1 MAAGMSL
8 SAGRQ
13 LSSCPPW
20 PGEAQALLDRGQ
32 KHSKLKTA
40 VTSRTWCASPCLCT
54 SGSSTQTQAW
64 DADAYRQNCAFVAEG
79 GLPVLAL
86 LNPQRGERILDLGC
100 GDGKLTAQLVQAGC
114 SVVGVDAS
122 ESMVHCARMDGLDAR
137 LMDGHELGF
146 LEEFDAVF
154 SNAALHWMTEDPDK
168 VLAGVRR
175 SLKPGGRFVGEFGG
189 FGNVAATTAGLLA
202 VLKERGING
211 AERIPWYFP
220 TANEYRQKLESQGF
234 SVMLIDLIPRPT
246 LLPAGLANWYDTF
259 ADNFFM
265 DFSPDERKAAQREA
279 TNLLK
284 PVLCDKNGN
293 WYSDYVR
300 LRFSAIAP
308 T

>member
-1 MAAGMSL
+1 MAGAF
-8 SAGRQ
+8 
-13 LSSCPPW
+13 P
-20 PGEAQALLDRGQ
+20 
-32 KHSKLKTA
+32 
-40 VTSRTWCASPCLCT
+40 
-54 SGSSTQTQAW
+54 TQAW
-64 DADAYRQNCAFVAEG
+64 DADTYRHNCAFVAEG

-86 LNPQRGERILDLGC
+86 LNPRRAPRSAFYPGERILDLGC

-146 LEEFDAVF
+146 TEEFDAVF

-234 SVMLIDLIPRPT
+234 NVMVVDLIPRPT
-246 LLPAGLANWYDTF
+246 LLPAGLTNWYDTF
-259 ADNFFM
+259 ADNFFT
-265 DFSPDERKAAQREA
+265 DFSPDERNAAQREA

-284 PVLCDKNGN
+284 PVHVTRMGIGTATMLD
-293 WYSDYVR
+293 
-300 LRFSAIAP
+300 
-308 T
+308 